1 MPLCR
6 CDSRNISGEQANP
19 FTNRYN
25 IPVTIDF
32 AIHPSA
38 PGAGNGNSNTYTE
51 RRVVR
56 LFLGHAESP
65 LWAAGG
71 PISYEDSHL
80 SSQLIEDLRSWE
92 ASFYGGGAR
101 GSDVVA
107 SGQELGRRLASE
119 LGHRF
124 VVSVDRMEG
133 VPEMIRVKKLLR
145 FQRRRRHLPRG
156 SSRNK
161 SRPSGFLAESGSFT
175 RPILG
180 RDSRATTP
188 LPASDVACDMRVIM
202 SSKSLRISSDES
214 PVPSPAQF

>member
-1 MPLCR
+1 M
-6 CDSRNISGEQANP
+6 A
-19 FTNRYN
+19 
-25 IPVTIDF
+25 IPT
-32 AIHPSA
+32 P
-38 PGAGNGNSNTYTE
+38 TE

-56 LFLGHAESP
+56 LFLCHAESP

-133 VPEMIRVKKLLR
+133 VPEMIRVKNC
-145 FQRRRRHLPRG
+145 FGSRG
-156 SSRNK
+156 GEGICR
-161 SRPSGFLAESGSFT
+161 E
-175 RPILG
+175 
-180 RDSRATTP
+180 
-188 LPASDVACDMRVIM
+188 VRVGT
-202 SSKSLRISSDES
+202 SLT
-214 PVPSPAQF
+214 